1 MPHQSPI
8 MTWGGFGII
17 KSLLSSDIQRV
28 ESTTKDHELMYLSIR
43 YLQGGCVLGR
53 SGSLLK
59 QNGGN
64 LKEKHL
70 CWKVKV
76 TLLSLSP
83 TLPGPALRKPPSEQ
97 WWLR

>member
-1 MPHQSPI
+1 MRSCSPI
-8 MTWGGFGII
+8 GVISYLCLPGIRTRET
-17 KSLLSSDIQRV
+17 LLGHPRGSRTQM
-28 ESTTKDHELMYLSIR
+28 KLIR

-83 TLPGPALRKPPSEQ
+83 TPPGPGFEEAP
-97 WWLR
+97 